1 MEPSLD
7 PVDIRWKMAVACD
20 VCRRRKVRCDGERP
34 CSRCQKSQ
42 RECTFSLPRHVA
54 RRTQDP
60 GPSKRE
66 RASSGSQENL
76 PQPKRRSSSKSPTD
90 GRPRSGHSGSGDP
103 QVASIHSPPTKP
115 PKDHLLLVDPDD
127 QIVYSGPSS
136 GMPLFARLGLLRTV
150 EVSEGLQEDS
160 QSTSHSA
167 AAIGLTSASSP
178 SRDYFDMCLQ
188 RCPQELMNTVFFPL
202 LHAPSFLSEFIAVT
216 ERRLKC
222 TPQYGAFLMSILAV
236 TARLVEGGRALVPA
250 ADRAGEVYYE
260 FAQDLLR
267 VSKNKLD
274 IRHILALYHL
284 ALFAEGRSS
293 SAGIASSFL
302 AEAIGLAFA
311 TGLHRGTDDFR
322 MDPVTLQIRTRLF
335 WALYS
340 LDVALAYSQGRP
352 ALLRLSECSIELP
365 AVVDNGMITKTEIL
379 PQPIDS
385 PPVIMAAAVK
395 MIDLHIILEQVLS
408 AINAPLITI
417 SQRFDL
423 GFISRR
429 RSERLARAE
438 MFLDEIESSLPS
450 YLTRIA
456 LPASPSDNL
465 EFLQSSRIRATLL
478 FVRTLVARQALIDEF
493 EATPPPA
500 DHPSDTTLAACAL
513 SVDIITTYSRLRHV
527 GFLQYC
533 SFNAVSHLT
542 AASHTL
548 IACMIRNNNLVF
560 EHRPDLLSAID
571 MLIIFSTRFPSAETV
586 AHQLVQLSRSL
597 DYNTSSAGAN
607 SSEALAIRVLARK
620 MAVSPAAGGPPSP
633 HPTSIR
639 PITPNGEHHPT
650 TQSEQFDYDWLVKTA
665 LDTSVAPP
673 IPPRRHSQDRNLPIP
688 NLGPDT
694 PRGLSPL
701 DHGMT
706 FGASLSPRPNGQ
718 SLSADWS
725 NFSFLNDGLFGA
737 L

>member
-1 MEPSLD
+1 MRFRALT
-7 PVDIRWKMAVACD
+7 DID
-20 VCRRRKVRCDGERP
+20 
-34 CSRCQKSQ
+34 
-42 RECTFSLPRHVA
+42 
-54 RRTQDP
+54 
-60 GPSKRE
+60 
-66 RASSGSQENL
+66 
-76 PQPKRRSSSKSPTD
+76 
-90 GRPRSGHSGSGDP
+90 
-103 QVASIHSPPTKP
+103 
-115 PKDHLLLVDPDD
+115 
-127 QIVYSGPSS
+127 
-136 GMPLFARLGLLRTV
+136 
-150 EVSEGLQEDS
+150 LQ
-160 QSTSHSA
+160 
-167 AAIGLTSASSP
+167 
-178 SRDYFDMCLQ
+178 
-188 RCPQELMNTVFFPL
+188 
-202 LHAPSFLSEFIAVT
+202 EFIAVT

-222 TPQYGAFLMSILAV
+222 TPQYGALLMSILAV
-236 TARLVEGGRALVPA
+236 TAKLVEGGRALVSA
-250 ADRAGEVYYE
+250 ADRAGEAYYE

-274 IRHILALYHL
+274 VRHILALYHL

-311 TGLHRGTDDFR
+311 TGLHRSTDDFR

-379 PQPIDS
+379 PQPVDS

-395 MIDLHIILEQVLS
+395 MIDLYIILEQVLS

-423 GFISRR
+423 GFIPRR

-438 MFLDEIESSLPS
+438 MFLDEIEGSLPP
-450 YLTRIA
+450 YLTKFA
-456 LPASPSDNL
+456 LPTDPSDNL
-465 EFLQSSRIRATLL
+465 EFLQSSRVRATLL

-533 SFNAVSHLT
+533 SFNAVSQLT

-548 IACMIRNNNLVF
+548 IACMIRNSNLIF

-571 MLIIFSTRFPSAETV
+571 MLVIFSSRFPSAEAV
-586 AHQLVQLSRSL
+586 AHQLVHLSRTL
-597 DYNTSSAGAN
+597 DHNTSSGGAS

-620 MAVSPAAGGPPSP
+620 MAASPAAGGSPSP
-633 HPTSIR
+633 HPSSLR
-639 PITPNGEHHPT
+639 PVSPNHDTQPPT
-650 TQSEQFDYDWLVKTA
+650 QSTQSEQFDYDWLVRTA
-665 LDTSVAPP
+665 LDTSVPP
-673 IPPRRHSQDRNLPIP
+673 PVPPRRHSQDRNLPIP
-688 NLGPDT
+688 NLGPGT
-694 PRGLSPL
+694 PRGFMPL
-701 DHGMT
+701 DPSPG
-706 FGASLSPRPNGQ
+706 FGTSLSPGPNGQ
-718 SLSADWS
+718 PSTADWS

>member
-1 MEPSLD
+1 MGEKVEPSLD

-66 RASSGSQENL
+66 RASSGSQENM
-76 PQPKRRSSSKSPTD
+76 PAPKRRSSSKSPTED
-90 GRPRSGHSGSGDP
+90 RPRSGTGGPH
-103 QVASIHSPPTKP
+103 QQP

-150 EVSEGLQEDS
+150 EVSEGVREDS
-160 QSTSHSA
+160 QFTSHSA
-167 AAIGLTSASSP
+167 AAIGLTSASST

-188 RCPQELMNTVFFPL
+188 RSVFFPL

-250 ADRAGEVYYE
+250 ADRAGESYYE

-311 TGLHRGTDDFR
+311 TGLHRSTDDFR
-322 MDPVTLQIRTRLF
+322 MDPVTVQIRTRLF

-395 MIDLHIILEQVLS
+395 MIDLHIVLEQVLS

-423 GFISRR
+423 GFIPRR
-429 RSERLARAE
+429 RSERLSRAE
-438 MFLDEIESSLPS
+438 MFLNEIESSLPP
-450 YLTRIA
+450 YLTRFA
-456 LPASPSDNL
+456 LPTDPSDNL
-465 EFLQSSRIRATLL
+465 EFLQSSRVRATLL

-500 DHPSDTTLAACAL
+500 DHPT
-513 SVDIITTYSRLRHV
+513 
-527 GFLQYC
+527 
-533 SFNAVSHLT
+533 
-542 AASHTL
+542 
-548 IACMIRNNNLVF
+548 
-560 EHRPDLLSAID
+560 ID
-571 MLIIFSTRFPSAETV
+571 MLVIFSTRFPSAETV
-586 AHQLVQLSRSL
+586 AHQLVQLSRTL
-597 DYNTSSAGAN
+597 DYNTSSSGAN

-633 HPTSIR
+633 HPSLIR
-639 PITPNGEHHPT
+639 PLTPGREPQPPI
-650 TQSEQFDYDWLVKTA
+650 QSEQFDYDWLVKTA

-673 IPPRRHSQDRNLPIP
+673 IPPRRQSQDRNLSIP
-688 NLGPDT
+688 NFGPETT
-694 PRGLSPL
+694 PRGLAPL
-701 DHGMT
+701 DHGAA
-706 FGASLSPRPNGQ
+706 FRASLSPRSNGQ
-718 SLSADWS
+718 PLSTDWS